1 VIHAPPIT
9 NTNAQ
14 GTPSAQRTPSAQ
26 GTPSVS
32 EGASLPPTPRAEQL
46 LIALAAADFD
56 TTKVLATGAFTIIEI
71 ADLTADETFQKRQA
85 ALMSLKKTALTLQA
99 IEARQACMKALKHV
113 VEATEDLVE
122 KRRAATALLRATTAA
137 LIPTTERHPRAP
149 KDKQPD
155 PPPDPPAPEYTPD
168 PSYEPQTV
176 ANIIAHAART
186 VDDPEPNTGLATI
199 AAFASETA
207 TIEDQPFAPE
217 DPGDQ
222 DAINDSI
229 DTLANSSLNQ
239 ARNSPTH
246 WTSRKPIET
255 SAHHCQHFR
264 GFYIKKTDSRHE
276 LAITLTKSQAPDS
289 RAPDCWLVSALTVR
303 RILPQY

>member
-1 VIHAPPIT
+1 VINAPPIT

-14 GTPSAQRTPSAQ
+14 ETPRAQ

-56 TTKVLATGAFTIIEI
+56 TAKILATGAFTIIEI

-137 LIPTTERHPRAP
+137 LIPTTERQPRTQ
-149 KDKQPD
+149 KETDKQPD
-155 PPPDPPAPEYTPD
+155 PPPDPPKPKHAPD
-168 PSYEPQTV
+168 PDYSATDV
-176 ANIIAHAART
+176 VHIIAHAARNAAE
-186 VDDPEPNTGLATI
+186 PENTDLATI

-207 TIEDQPFAPE
+207 TIDDQPFAPE
-217 DPGDQ
+217 DPEDQ
-222 DAINDSI
+222 DALNDSI
-229 DTLANSSLNQ
+229 DMLAHSSLAVLRGTQSLWPSNKPTE
-239 ARNSPTH
+239 SPTQH
-246 WTSRKPIET
+246 T
-255 SAHHCQHFR
+255 HFR
-264 GFYIKKTDSRHE
+264 GYYVKKTDSRHE
-276 LAITLTKSQAPDS
+276 LIITLTKSQAPDS

-303 RILPQY
+303 RLLPQY

>member
-1 VIHAPPIT
+1 
-9 NTNAQ
+9 
-14 GTPSAQRTPSAQ
+14 
-26 GTPSVS
+26 
-32 EGASLPPTPRAEQL
+32 
-46 LIALAAADFD
+46 
-56 TTKVLATGAFTIIEI
+56 
-71 ADLTADETFQKRQA
+71 
-85 ALMSLKKTALTLQA
+85 
-99 IEARQACMKALKHV
+99 
-113 VEATEDLVE
+113 
-122 KRRAATALLRATTAA
+122 
-137 LIPTTERHPRAP
+137 
-149 KDKQPD
+149 
-155 PPPDPPAPEYTPD
+155 
-168 PSYEPQTV
+168 V

-199 AAFASETA
+199 AAFAAENA

-217 DPGDQ
+217 DPEDQ
-222 DAINDSI
+222 GAINESI

-276 LAITLTKSQAPDS
+276 LAITLTKSQDS
-289 RAPDCWLVSALTVR
+289 RAPDCWLVAALTVR